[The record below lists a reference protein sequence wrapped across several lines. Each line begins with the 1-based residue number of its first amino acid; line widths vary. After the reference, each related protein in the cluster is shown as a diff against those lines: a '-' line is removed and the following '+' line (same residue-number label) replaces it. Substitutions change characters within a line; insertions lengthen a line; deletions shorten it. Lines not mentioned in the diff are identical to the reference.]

1 MLEFQT
7 VEEMQA
13 HYKAVRHRIANAT
26 PKFRPKPPESAGA
39 APETHQLPDY
49 LMHGKRPP
57 TASQRKTMAQ
67 WFAECDKFL
76 ETQVSQGWKMPS
88 KGVDENLVSRPKI
101 WLEEL
106 VALVCLEVDMDPNQI
121 WSTRR
126 HKHLVQ
132 ARFLVWA
139 LAREF
144 CWQHS
149 LPSIGRFCERD
160 HTTVMHGANAG
171 KNLPAYPELARQVRA
186 ILAERGGEAI
196 LSPSE

>member
-13 HYKAVRHRIANAT
+13 HYKSVRNRIVNAT
-26 PKFRPKPPESAGA
+26 PKFRPKPPEAAKA
-39 APETHQLPDY
+39 APEVPQLPDY
-49 LMHGKRPP
+49 LRHGKGASL
-57 TASQRKTMAQ
+57 ASQRLSVAQ

-76 ETQVSQGWKMPS
+76 ETQGVHPWKMPL
-88 KGVDENLVSRPKI
+88 KGVDEKLVTRPKI

-106 VALVCLEVDMDPNQI
+106 VALVCLEMNMDPNQI
-121 WSTRR
+121 WSQRR
-126 HKHLVQ
+126 HRTFVHP
-132 ARFLVWA
+132 RFLVWA

-149 LPSIGRFCERD
+149 LPSIGRFCGRD

-186 ILAERGGEAI
+186 ILAEREAAI
-196 LSPSE
+196 KSPPSP

>member
-13 HYKAVRHRIANAT
+13 HYKSVRSRIVNAA
-26 PKFRPKPPESAGA
+26 PKFRPKPPEAAGA

-49 LMHGKRPP
+49 LRHSKKPP
-57 TASQRKTMAQ
+57 TASQRKTMAD
-67 WFAECDKFL
+67 WFAECDKFF
-76 ETQVSQGWKMPS
+76 EKQSVFAWKMPT
-88 KGVDENLVSRPKI
+88 KGEDEDLVVRPKV

-106 VALVCLEVDMDPNQI
+106 VALVCLEVNMDPSDLWKQ
-121 WSTRR
+121 RR
-126 HKHLVQ
+126 HRQFVHP
-132 ARFLVWA
+132 RWLVWA